1 MAARRKIVF
10 IALLQYDEQSPIS

>member
-1 MAARRKIVF
+1 MAARRKTVF